1 LRGKS
6 AHDAWVLH
14 DTAIRHLTFTDQKQ
28 VPDRKLQH
36 GTCRAIQM
44 LTLQELAQ
52 RLGTGSYTTG
62 AAPGYLFF
70 RDAAPVLGFLE
81 EQWGRPSFTGDGGKG
96 EDDGSWR

>member
-1 LRGKS
+1 MKIHPSQQSLRGKS

-14 DTAIRHLTFTDQKQ
+14 DTAIRHLTFSDQKQ

-52 RLGTGSYTTG
+52 RLGTGNYTTE
-62 AAPGYLFF
+62 APGYLFF
-70 RDAAPVLGFLE
+70 
-81 EQWGRPSFTGDGGKG
+81 
-96 EDDGSWR
+96 